1 MYLLLTRLCIM
12 YLDVIG
18 VVPDNLV
25 PIECDITVTH
35 FLLTVYMLVDLDVIG
50 VVPDHFSAY

>member
-1 MYLLLTRLCIM
+1 M